1 MKTGPSLE
9 HPGPSAVFLHSYAF
23 PQHDDIFLREEGE
36 EVRLLACEFLHSWTY
51 SILRYVSSNLLILGL
66 CGSTYLLDL
75 YLAETWEGHTQVS
88 SLVGYFAVCFW
99 IIIMLEHSSTSKLLE
114 IGIYFVSQYFWY
126 IHMPEIAKISQMK
139 RAVIQSASSLPHICA
154 TPHFA
159 VSVQWMEEGEVS
171 EPQPDF
177 WLSTIL
183 QTDCKTYLML
193 NYWLPDGFIQ

>member
-9 HPGPSAVFLHSYAF
+9 HPGPSAAFLHSYAF

-99 IIIMLEHSSTSKLLE
+99 IIIMLEHSST
-114 IGIYFVSQYFWY
+114 F
-126 IHMPEIAKISQMK
+126 
-139 RAVIQSASSLPHICA
+139 
-154 TPHFA
+154 
-159 VSVQWMEEGEVS
+159 
-171 EPQPDF
+171 
-177 WLSTIL
+177 
-183 QTDCKTYLML
+183 
-193 NYWLPDGFIQ
+193 

>member
-9 HPGPSAVFLHSYAF
+9 HPGPSAAFLHSYAF

-126 IHMPEIAKISQMK
+126 IHMHAWWYQYQSYQCHLYNIYALLRPHVITLLPLASVFFTKIM
-139 RAVIQSASSLPHICA
+139 H
-154 TPHFA
+154 
-159 VSVQWMEEGEVS
+159 
-171 EPQPDF
+171 
-177 WLSTIL
+177 
-183 QTDCKTYLML
+183 
-193 NYWLPDGFIQ
+193 